1 MCACPRRPSDLF
13 TFCVVRDPAERLVSE
28 YKYEQI
34 MWHKKPCSAGG
45 MNKWVANILQHV
57 YSNNIYAEYCHLLP
71 QVACKSVVKG
81 TRLVHCSYPV
91 MLD

>member
-1 MCACPRRPSDLF
+1 
-13 TFCVVRDPAERLVSE
+13 
-28 YKYEQI
+28 
-34 MWHKKPCSAGG
+34 

-81 TRLVHCSYPV
+81 TRRALQLPCDARLRADLSSHDALKLATLLRSFNRETV
-91 MLD
+91 L